1 MIDLP
6 LIFLGGL
13 LGSSHCV
20 GMCGG
25 FAVTVGSNAANWR
38 DNLLRQSV
46 YSGGRLFTYAAIGAA
61 AGYGGRRLATAVDL
75 FDVRAVLA
83 IVAGALLIS
92 QGLRATG
99 LWTIA
104 IKRYRG
110 EKPPTES
117 KLSPQPIAS
126 PVRPPGFKL
135 PHCLRPG
142 LLGSMLRRADL
153 AGPMLAGMLT
163 GFLPCGLVYAMA
175 ALAVSSGDLL
185 TGLLTMICFGIGT
198 IPLMLALG
206 LGTSIVGATTRRRIF
221 QLAGWSVVVTGALSL
236 GRGAYALSTERFEP
250 AKSNL
255 PACPHCHNAAEPTI
269 APAPNGSP

>member
-25 FAVTVGSNAANWR
+25 FAVTVGSNAMNWR

-61 AGYGGRRLATAVDL
+61 AGYGGRRLATMVEL
-75 FDVRAVLA
+75 FDLRAVLA

-99 LWTIA
+99 LWAMIA
-104 IKRYRG
+104 RRYRRD
-110 EKPPTES
+110 
-117 KLSPQPIAS
+117 KLAAEAQPSPGILAAT
-126 PVRPPGFKL
+126 RPPGFTL

-153 AGPMLAGMLT
+153 AGPMLAGVLT

-185 TGLLTMICFGIGT
+185 SGLLTMACFGVGT
-198 IPLMLALG
+198 IPLMITLG
-206 LGTSIVGATTRRRIF
+206 LGTSMVGVTARRRIF

-255 PACPHCHNAAEPTI
+255 PACPLCHRAAEPTM
-269 APAPNGSP
+269 APAPNSSP